1 MITSRQN
8 SKIQWVKALQ
18 ARSEQRRE
26 SQAFVIE
33 GVRLAEEALASGR
46 KAQLALYT
54 EDLDERG
61 QQVVKGLADHGCP
74 VEMVTPPVMR
84 AASDTLSPQGLL
96 IVISLSSLPIPEEL
110 NFVLIPDR
118 LRDPGNL
125 GSILRT
131 ALAAG
136 VDAVVLPPGTV
147 DVYAPKVV
155 RSAMGAHFHLPIY
168 MASWEEIYTL
178 EQANKL
184 QVYVAAAN
192 AGLIY
197 SQVNLRQP
205 LALVI
210 GGEAEG
216 ASQAAW
222 SQDHICIRIPMS
234 ARVESLNAAAAAAVL
249 LFEVARQRQTHFSA
263 SFS

>member
-1 MITSRQN
+1 
-8 SKIQWVKALQ
+8 
-18 ARSEQRRE
+18 
-26 SQAFVIE
+26 
-33 GVRLAEEALASGR
+33 
-46 KAQLALYT
+46 
-54 EDLDERG
+54 
-61 QQVVKGLADHGCP
+61 
-74 VEMVTPPVMR
+74 
-84 AASDTLSPQGLL
+84 
-96 IVISLSSLPIPEEL
+96 
-110 NFVLIPDR
+110 
-118 LRDPGNL
+118 
-125 GSILRT
+125 
-131 ALAAG
+131 
-136 VDAVVLPPGTV
+136 V